1 MLPQSARPVSIAL
14 QVLHVGRAIPVLT
27 QVRRFLTKAFTEE
40 YAARSAEEAVVP
52 STEGDAPLPLFVM
65 SSMLPGTVEHNSTE
79 ACSF

>member
-1 MLPQSARPVSIAL
+1 M

-27 QVRRFLTKAFTEE
+27 QVRRFLTKAFPEE

-65 SSMLPGTVEHNSTE
+65 SSMLPGTVEHKSTE